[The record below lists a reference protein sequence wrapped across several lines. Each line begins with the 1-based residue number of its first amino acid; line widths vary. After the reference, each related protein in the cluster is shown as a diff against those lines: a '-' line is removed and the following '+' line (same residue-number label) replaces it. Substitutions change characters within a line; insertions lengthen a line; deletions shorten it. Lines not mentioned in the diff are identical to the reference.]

1 MADSAQPQ
9 ASGAQTTS
17 GGLVISPEIQEKFSP
32 LLELIK
38 ASESMNNEERQYWI
52 NILPVMTPEQ
62 IKNLE
67 DILQNE
73 KKQLAAI
80 DEKYSNQAEESKR
93 LDNSKVLGE
102 KIKTQKR
109 KREEIEQEE
118 TKKEEIAEEDI
129 LGKIQ
134 AM

>member
-1 MADSAQPQ
+1 MADPSPPPTSALSIP
-9 ASGAQTTS
+9 
-17 GGLVISPEIQEKFSP
+17 PEIQEKFGP

-38 ASESMNNEERQYWI
+38 ASESMNDEERQYWI

-62 IKNLE
+62 LKNLE
-67 DILQNE
+67 DILVNE

-80 DEKYSNQAEESKR
+80 DEKYSNQAAESKQ
-93 LDNSKVLGE
+93 LENAKVLEE
-102 KIKTQKR
+102 KIKTQKK

-118 TKKEEIAEEDI
+118 AKKEEVAEEDI

>member
-1 MADSAQPQ
+1 MADQSQPQ
-9 ASGAQTTS
+9 TSGAQSAT
-17 GGLVISPEIQEKFSP
+17 LVISPEIQEKFSA

-67 DILQNE
+67 DILLNE

-80 DEKYSNQAEESKR
+80 DEKYSNQAEESKKVE
-93 LDNSKVLGE
+93 NTKVLEE
-102 KIKTQKR
+102 KIKTQKK

-118 TKKEEIAEEDI
+118 AKKEEIAEEDI

-134 AM
+134 SM